1 MTVEFARNRVV
12 KMRNDHS
19 RNDLNNRLGF
29 NNKTDKAGDDYDGLE
44 ELR

>member
-12 KMRNDHS
+12 KMRSDYS

-29 NNKTDKAGDDYDGLE
+29 NNKINIVVDDYDGLE

>member
-12 KMRNDHS
+12 RMRNDHS
-19 RNDLNNRLGF
+19 KNDLNNRLGF
-29 NNKTDKAGDDYDGLE
+29 NNKENRAADDYDGLE